1 MFLTVSAII
10 LNRKTFAH
18 QQRLAALDPEPNV
31 LPTALSILSPSSSSE
46 SSSTQRR
53 FSALTTELWLG
64 GIESYNQHL
73 EGYEAMVALEVIEH
87 LDPNVLSRFG
97 VVSLG
102 TYRPR
107 LLLISTPV
115 SLRYSDHGKKNS

>member
-1 MFLTVSAII
+1 
-10 LNRKTFAH
+10 
-18 QQRLAALDPEPNV
+18 
-31 LPTALSILSPSSSSE
+31 
-46 SSSTQRR
+46 
-53 FSALTTELWLG
+53 LTTELWLG

-87 LDPNVLSRFG
+87 LDPLVLSRFG
-97 VVSLG
+97 VVCLG

-115 SLRYSDHGKKNS
+115 SLSFWLESILYPGMKRMCWVSDVPAL